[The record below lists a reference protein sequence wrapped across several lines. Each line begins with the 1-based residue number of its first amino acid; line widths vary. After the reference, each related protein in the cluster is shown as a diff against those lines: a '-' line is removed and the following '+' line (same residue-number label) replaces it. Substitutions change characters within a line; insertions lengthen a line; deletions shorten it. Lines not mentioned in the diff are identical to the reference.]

1 MHKLIINADDFG
13 YSRAVNYGIVDAHRL
28 GVLTSTT
35 MMTNMPG
42 TNHAAQLAKENP
54 DLGVGVHLVLTCG
67 RPLLDGHRTLVDV
80 DGNFRK
86 LAFYK
91 GTFNI
96 DLDELY
102 REWKAQIEKF
112 LSLGLE
118 PTHLDSHHHINSYG
132 QNYTVFL
139 ELAKEYNLPVRNNMD
154 EAVFKDYPS
163 IKTTDYFEKSIG
175 LSLKDMD
182 YLLEVF
188 KKYHSIEIM
197 THPAYLDKLIMT
209 NSSYTYP
216 RLEELELLTDPRLK
230 ESLEKLGDI
239 ELATFRDI

>member
-1 MHKLIINADDFG
+1 
-13 YSRAVNYGIVDAHRL
+13 
-28 GVLTSTT
+28 
-35 MMTNMPG
+35 MPG

-67 RPLLDGHRTLVDV
+67 RPLLDGHKTLVDA

-154 EAVFKDYPS
+154 EAVFKDYP
-163 IKTTDYFEKSIG
+163 
-175 LSLKDMD
+175 
-182 YLLEVF
+182 
-188 KKYHSIEIM
+188 
-197 THPAYLDKLIMT
+197 P
-209 NSSYTYP
+209 
-216 RLEELELLTDPRLK
+216 
-230 ESLEKLGDI
+230 
-239 ELATFRDI
+239 